1 MMPFLIR
8 HRKTNVRCRFAS
20 ELKSVDPVDVHRIDT
35 QIQFQEARDGNNLDG
50 IDRPAQDR
58 LF

>member
-20 ELKSVDPVDVHRIDT
+20 ELKSGEHADGGHRIDT
-35 QIQFQEARDGNNLDG
+35 QIQFQKARDGNNLDG
-50 IDRPAQDR
+50 IE
-58 LF
+58 